1 MVTRQTGA
9 LFDIT
14 GFVKIEVSGKG
25 ALDLL
30 QKVCTNN
37 INVEVGKVV
46 YSVISNIYGGIKS
59 DLTIS
64 RLEENKF
71 WVLAGAGNGMIDL
84 SWLRQHAPDDGSV
97 QIIDWTSAYAGIGL
111 WGPNSRLVLQKLC
124 SDDDVSNEGFPFFT
138 IKRISISN
146 IPCVAV
152 RISYIGELGWEI
164 YTPTEYG
171 LSLWDELRE
180 ASREFNMIC
189 SGAGAFE
196 SMRLEKGYRSLGT
209 DIHTNTNPYESGL
222 GFTVKLKKPNDFIG
236 KEALQKLK
244 DMPITKKLTC
254 MVLDDPE
261 GMALGI
267 EPIYKD
273 GKAVGYATSTNY
285 GYFVDKHIV
294 YGYLPLELSS
304 IGTNLELE
312 YFGKRFSLTVTNEPL
327 LDPENN
333 RLKS

>member
-1 MVTRQTGA
+1 
-9 LFDIT
+9 
-14 GFVKIEVSGKG
+14 
-25 ALDLL
+25 
-30 QKVCTNN
+30 
-37 INVEVGKVV
+37 V

-71 WVLAGAGNGMIDL
+71 WILAGAGNGMIDL
-84 SWLRQHAPDDGSV
+84 DWLKRNAPDDGSV
-97 QIIDWTSAYAGIGL
+97 QIIDWTSALAGIGL
-111 WGPNSRLVLQKLC
+111 WGPNSRLALEKLC
-124 SDDDVSNEGFPFFT
+124 EDDDVSNEAFPFFT

-180 ASREFNMIC
+180 VSREFNMIC

-196 SMRLEKGYRSLGT
+196 SLRLEKGYRSLGS
-209 DIHTNTNPYESGL
+209 DIHSNTNPYESGL
-222 GFTVKLKKPNDFIG
+222 GFTVKLKKDNDFIG
-236 KEALQKLK
+236 KEALLK
-244 DMPITKKLTC
+244 IKEQPIQKKLAC
-254 MVLDDPE
+254 MILDDPE
-261 GMALGI
+261 GMALGT
-267 EPIYKD
+267 EPIYSE
-273 GKAVGYATSTNY
+273 GKNVGYVTSTNY

-294 YGYLPLELSS
+294 YGYLPKELSDY
-304 IGTNLELE
+304 GTKLELE
-312 YFGKRFSLTVTNEPL
+312 YFGKRYPLIVTNEPL
-327 LDPENN
+327 LDPDNT